1 MLTEI
6 GMGMN
11 MKKRCVG
18 LLVALVVGLFLFYF
32 HVPIPFMLSGII
44 AASVLKFFVWTDL
57 RWPVSW
63 RNAGLMVAGYGIGRD
78 FTWDTLVRMS
88 EQLIGVFGASFV
100 AIGISLLVAWVTYK
114 HTFANLLSCVM
125 GMLPGGLNQMMLMA
139 DEDPRVD
146 ANVVVVQQTIRLFG
160 VIITVPF
167 LVVHLLG
174 ASVFSQGLLTHPGGN
189 AGLSWLLLFPIAGTG
204 LFLAKRFKV
213 PTAALIGPIMATA
226 FFSIAFHTELQKAPP
241 ILMNI
246 AQMNIGLYMG
256 CMLDKERLYRTRL
269 LLPFAIFGTLLI
281 IGGSVVMAEVLAR
294 YYNIPLVTAFLAM
307 APGGVAE
314 MCLAGMSMGADVS
327 LILTYQIVRLL
338 MMNLTVPFFINRYFD
353 ENYTG

>member
-1 MLTEI
+1 
-6 GMGMN
+6 
-11 MKKRCVG
+11 MKKRLVG
-18 LLVALVVGLFLFYF
+18 LAIALVVGLLLFYF
-32 HVPIPFMLSGII
+32 RIPIPFMLSGII
-44 AASVLKFFVWTDL
+44 AASVLKFFIWKDM

-78 FTWDTLVRMS
+78 FTQDTLARMS
-88 EQLIGVFGASFV
+88 EQIVGVFGASFV

-114 HTFANLLSCVM
+114 YTFANLLSCVM

-139 DEDPRVD
+139 DEDSRVD

-160 VIITVPF
+160 VVITVPF
-167 LVVHLLG
+167 LVIHLLG
-174 ASVFSQGLLTHPGGN
+174 ATVSARGLLTNPGTN
-189 AGLSWLLLFPIAGTG
+189 TGLPWLLLFPIAGAG
-204 LFLAKRFKV
+204 LYLAKRFKV

-226 FFSIAFHTELQKAPP
+226 FVSIAFQTELQKAPP

-256 CMLDKERLYRTRL
+256 CMLDKERLLRTRL
-269 LLPFAIFGTLLI
+269 LLPYAVIGTFLI
-281 IGGSVVMAEVLAR
+281 IGGSIVMAELLSR
-294 YYNIPLVTAFLAM
+294 YYGIPLVTAFLAM

-338 MMNLTVPFFINRYFD
+338 MMNLTVPFCLNRYFD
-353 ENYTG
+353 DSYTG

>member
-1 MLTEI
+1 
-6 GMGMN
+6 
-11 MKKRCVG
+11 MKKRFVG
-18 LLVALVVGLFLFYF
+18 LTIALVVGLLLFYF
-32 HVPIPFMLSGII
+32 RIPIPFMLSGII
-44 AASVLKFFVWTDL
+44 AASILKFFIWKDL
-57 RWPVSW
+57 RWSVSW

-78 FTWDTLVRMS
+78 FTQDTLARMS
-88 EQLIGVFGASFV
+88 EQIIGVFGASFV

-114 HTFANLLSCVM
+114 YTFANLLSCVM

-167 LVVHLLG
+167 LVIHLLG
-174 ASVFSQGLLTHPGGN
+174 ATVTARGLLSNPGVN
-189 AGLSWLLLFPIAGTG
+189 TGLSWLFLFPIAGAG
-204 LFLAKRFKV
+204 LYLAKKFKV

-226 FFSIAFHTELQKAPP
+226 VVSIGFHTELQKAPP

-256 CMLDKERLYRTRL
+256 CMLDKERLLRTRL
-269 LLPFAIFGTLLI
+269 LLPYALIGTLLI
-281 IGGSVVMAEVLAR
+281 IGGSIVMAELLSR
-294 YYNIPLVTAFLAM
+294 YYGIPLVTAFLAM

-338 MMNLTVPFFINRYFD
+338 MMNLTVPFFIHKVFD
-353 ENYTG
+353 ESYTG